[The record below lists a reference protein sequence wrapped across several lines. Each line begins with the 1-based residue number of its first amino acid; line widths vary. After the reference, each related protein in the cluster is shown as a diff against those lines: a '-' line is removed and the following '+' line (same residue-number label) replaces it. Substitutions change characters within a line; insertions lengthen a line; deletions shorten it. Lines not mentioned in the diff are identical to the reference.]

1 MDSEAESRMRA
12 LQMADL
18 GSSRRDHVSTHE
30 DVHYASHIS
39 LQEIEA
45 GRAFH
50 KVNTAAGRQANIHKD
65 KLTAWAVYGEEV
77 KDLDNIEKLPTLKD
91 GQTHRVRLS
100 EAVKAQGGQQY
111 GEGSGRRA
119 QSKHE
124 NHHPLS
130 GSLTNRRFGPGGI
143 RAGRGRAST
152 FRGRPGG
159 PAMRSQSLVLPSDS
173 GPTRQDPALDSNNDE
188 STAFGK
194 RGNAGRRGFRDSDY
208 TTHVADAEAFM
219 ASARGYLRSES
230 LRKASVSPSRPP
242 VTTAQPAQKASRSFS
257 ESPTRRSAI
266 RNPVQAPAKNVAPEK
281 ALSPRPI
288 VNLPINPAAVTRK
301 IIDKAAVAA
310 TKIVDTPKPI
320 HKDQLPKTLVED
332 LLIDF
337 SSDDDTPRQSTKA
350 LSKLSN
356 ELLVDLGDEFFDAP
370 EDAGGKGIL
379 SETTQK
385 QLLGLDLTPSKLPL
399 SLDKGYDLEGMG
411 AEDVD
416 EILQN
421 KTAQAT
427 DPIDAGSIQS
437 RSSFTGH
444 RSPAQ
449 GSTSSSQRTKT
460 KSHEGNLSPFK
471 PGHSEFDP
479 LKDFKELHISE
490 PPGLAFGTNEP
501 KTAAARQRAFS
512 SEKDV
517 CPELKRGGIGSLAQ
531 SCHAFDVEHSRAM
544 GQARTVGVKPSL
556 TCQHEAE
563 VTVEYQRA
571 SHGNSRTTLPPS
583 TQAVPLQ

>member
-1 MDSEAESRMRA
+1 MLSLRPELD
-12 LQMADL
+12 DPIL
-18 GSSRRDHVSTHE
+18 GKNFV
-30 DVHYASHIS
+30 
-39 LQEIEA
+39 L
-45 GRAFH
+45 
-50 KVNTAAGRQANIHKD
+50 
-65 KLTAWAVYGEEV
+65 
-77 KDLDNIEKLPTLKD
+77 
-91 GQTHRVRLS
+91 RVL
-100 EAVKAQGGQQY
+100 Y
-111 GEGSGRRA
+111 I
-119 QSKHE
+119 
-124 NHHPLS
+124 L
-130 GSLTNRRFGPGGI
+130 
-143 RAGRGRAST
+143 
-152 FRGRPGG
+152 
-159 PAMRSQSLVLPSDS
+159 LVAY
-173 GPTRQDPALDSNNDE
+173 T
-188 STAFGK
+188 
-194 RGNAGRRGFRDSDY
+194 DSDY

-427 DPIDAGSIQS
+427 GMIRGLGECMSILVTKISDALHQ
-437 RSSFTGH
+437 
-444 RSPAQ
+444 P
-449 GSTSSSQRTKT
+449 
-460 KSHEGNLSPFK
+460 
-471 PGHSEFDP
+471 DP
-479 LKDFKELHISE
+479 LKVHPERLCTPPNKIS
-490 PPGLAFGTNEP
+490 
-501 KTAAARQRAFS
+501 
-512 SEKDV
+512 
-517 CPELKRGGIGSLAQ
+517 
-531 SCHAFDVEHSRAM
+531 
-544 GQARTVGVKPSL
+544 GQGRHRL
-556 TCQHEAE
+556 
-563 VTVEYQRA
+563 
-571 SHGNSRTTLPPS
+571 N
-583 TQAVPLQ
+583 